1 MTAREASDVVVVLPG
16 IMGSELVDA
25 ATGRVLW
32 GMANVDW
39 YRRAWMSPTG
49 MAELM
54 VTPAERAGDT
64 TRITA
69 TRLLR
74 FPAFAPML
82 RGFEPYTA
90 LTGRLRHVVREPGR
104 VVEFPYDWRLSI
116 EHNARQLMAVVERLA
131 GNGAQLVLVAH
142 SMGGLIAR
150 YCTDVL
156 GGAAVVRTVIT
167 LGTPFHGAAK
177 AAVLLSH
184 GTGAPIPLHRKRLR
198 AFAATLP
205 GLHDLLPTYRV
216 VDDGTSARRLT
227 SGDIARLGGD
237 AELAA
242 ESFARR
248 ARLLAPGSAGSV
260 AWWPLVGVEQDT
272 AQSLVLCDGTVL
284 ARPYAC
290 LPDADGSMRR
300 VDRRGDGTV
309 YRDAAYLAGG
319 GTPAH
324 LPQTHG
330 ALASCAEAVAH
341 VCAVVTDR
349 PLGPWLAEGTPIG
362 LRVPD
367 VVPAAAPF
375 RIDVDGSA
383 DPTPVTCRI
392 SDAGDGRTI
401 DRPPVRR
408 ADGNGLTVTARL
420 PVPGL
425 YRVEVKAGGFSAVT
439 ELVLV
444 TGSDE

>member
-1 MTAREASDVVVVLPG
+1 
-16 IMGSELVDA
+16 MGSELVDA

-49 MAELM
+49 M

-90 LTGRLRHVVREPGR
+90 LTSRLRHVVREPGR

-131 GNGAQLVLVAH
+131 GNGARLGLVAH

-205 GLHDLLPTYRV
+205 ARPAAHLPGGGRWDVRAPPDQRRYRTAWRRCRTGRGVVRPACAPAGAGIGGFGRV
-216 VDDGTSARRLT
+216 VAAGRRGAGRGTEPRAVRRH
-227 SGDIARLGGD
+227 
-237 AELAA
+237 
-242 ESFARR
+242 R
-248 ARLLAPGSAGSV
+248 AGTPVYLPAGFTNRTEPG
-260 AWWPLVGVEQDT
+260 T
-272 AQSLVLCDGTVL
+272 ATKPQITGRPRVL
-284 ARPYAC
+284 ARYSP
-290 LPDADGSMRR
+290 
-300 VDRRGDGTV
+300 
-309 YRDAAYLAGG
+309 
-319 GTPAH
+319 
-324 LPQTHG
+324 
-330 ALASCAEAVAH
+330 
-341 VCAVVTDR
+341 
-349 PLGPWLAEGTPIG
+349 
-362 LRVPD
+362 
-367 VVPAAAPF
+367 
-375 RIDVDGSA
+375 SA
-383 DPTPVTCRI
+383 R
-392 SDAGDGRTI
+392 
-401 DRPPVRR
+401 
-408 ADGNGLTVTARL
+408 
-420 PVPGL
+420 
-425 YRVEVKAGGFSAVT
+425 
-439 ELVLV
+439 
-444 TGSDE
+444 